1 MIIRFN
7 VILQIILP
15 IISILAGY
23 YWVKALKE
31 KPVNKLKSTVLL
43 IIDIIAVWSFGL
55 LLEYL
60 SVEDMRGL
68 SILEEDFIQSAA
80 KQSLFFEIL
89 GLLTLTVPVV
99 IYHIKKLRKRT
110 VKE

>member
-1 MIIRFN
+1 M
-7 VILQIILP
+7 
-15 IISILAGY
+15 
-23 YWVKALKE
+23 
-31 KPVNKLKSTVLL
+31 
-43 IIDIIAVWSFGL
+43 
-55 LLEYL
+55 LEYL

>member
-1 MIIRFN
+1 M
-7 VILQIILP
+7 
-15 IISILAGY
+15 
-23 YWVKALKE
+23 
-31 KPVNKLKSTVLL
+31 
-43 IIDIIAVWSFGL
+43 
-55 LLEYL
+55 LEYL

-68 SILEEDFIQSAA
+68 SILEEDFIQSEA

-99 IYHIKKLRKRT
+99 IYHIKKLRKKT